1 MRRTLLGDYADG
13 LDERACFLDGLADQI
28 LGNPE
33 HHTDPLVVEAGR
45 EACRR
50 VANYHSHAELVRRM
64 IKRNRQ
70 LVRGPR

>member
-13 LDERACFLDGLADQI
+13 LDERAMHLDGLANQI

-33 HHTDPLVVEAGR
+33 HTDPLVVEAGR

-50 VANYHSHAELVRRM
+50 AASYHSHAELVRQM
-64 IKRNRQ
+64 LKRNRQ